1 MPSNN
6 GGGQSKAVAWV
17 LGAGREPGRGL
28 ALALAARGYR
38 VALHDFNPAGLE
50 ATAHALRQ
58 AGHEALALS
67 GELVRKITLQGLF
80 NQIEDA
86 WGRLDLIVYAD
97 EANPQA
103 DLLRLDE
110 WDWHRALDMN
120 LTVPWLL
127 AQQAGRVMLQ
137 GGAVFFVGGDAP
149 LRAGAASPGLPLL
162 AGRGGLLAS
171 LATWAEMLRPRRVW
185 VNVLL
190 PTAPQRSPWREMALR
205 AAEVWPQNPPRD
217 LADLLFRALDEA
229 RTGQI
234 FTLTQERSEP

>member
-1 MPSNN
+1 MPSDHGN
-6 GGGQSKAVAWV
+6 GQGKAVAWV

-28 ALALAARGYR
+28 ALTLARRGYR

-50 ATAHALRQ
+50 ATAQTLRR
-58 AGHEALALS
+58 ADYEVLPLS

-80 NQIEDA
+80 NQIEDT
-86 WGRLDLIVYAD
+86 WGRLDVIVYAD

-149 LRAGAASPGLPLL
+149 LRDAAANPGLPLL

-190 PTAPQRSPWREMALR
+190 PTAPRRSPWREMAIF
-205 AAEVWPQNPPRD
+205 ADQAWPDDPPRD
-217 LADLLFRALDEA
+217 LGELLFRALNDA

-234 FTLTQERSEP
+234 LALASRKE